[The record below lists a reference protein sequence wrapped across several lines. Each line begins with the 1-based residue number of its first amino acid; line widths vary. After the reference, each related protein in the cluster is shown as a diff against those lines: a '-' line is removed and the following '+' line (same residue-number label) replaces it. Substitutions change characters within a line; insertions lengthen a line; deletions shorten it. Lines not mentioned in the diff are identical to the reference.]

1 MDVRLPDGTV
11 IKGVPDGM
19 SKADLTAKLQ
29 ANGYDVS
36 KLMGDQSAAAVP
48 AAAPEKQRGFFG
60 TVGAP
65 FQALSE
71 GVISGG
77 GNVMFGG
84 QRLVGQGLQAVG
96 ATQAGQALI
105 TDAQRRQA
113 ESQARVAP
121 FKQEYPMSTGA
132 GELIAEAGITAP
144 IGGLFARPFAAAA
157 PYAPGLINPIVNAM
171 RSSGFSSGLL
181 PRAVSGAAPQAVP
194 IATRAAD
201 VGARLFAGGATGG
214 ATLALTNPDEIGT
227 GVGLGAGVA
236 MAGPYAGKGIE
247 YIAPKIARAV
257 GGAKDI
263 IMPSGLKTAG
273 LASALNNDPALMA
286 QVKTL
291 LEQGK
296 TIDQAAAIT
305 GSTGLATFA
314 KTSRNASTATQM
326 LYNELDAALK
336 ATQSNQLAAASQ
348 NVNMLA
354 QQNLPVATAS
364 PSAPRRAIKQA
375 LAGEAATLQGQKAAM
390 TGQLTAEQ
398 QAAEAAL
405 AAQRQGVEG
414 GIANVSQLK
423 TGEAL
428 ADAIKA
434 IEDVTKK
441 TVTGPAYQAAFNAA
455 PEATINLSG
464 LAGVAKGQRGE
475 LLTQLKG
482 LAPNS
487 AALLERYGPREIET
501 MVQGV
506 PVKMTV
512 PPAPVTLEEAHAIRQ
527 AINIDRAA
535 LKGSNESGANITR
548 ARLSELYDSLNTAIK
563 RDVSPE
569 AKALFEDANTLF
581 KERIVDVFRTGQ
593 PSNLTRTSTLNQPML
608 LPGDI
613 VSKTMASEGDALQFL
628 KAFKQDP
635 AAMQS
640 LKKGIEDLYRQEVLA
655 GGRAATPEAHTAFMF
670 TNERQLAAL
679 DNAGLGMSTRLNQ
692 IGNQVKGLTAAETAL
707 TTQGKAIPSKV
718 AEAFKA
724 EDEAL
729 NLASTTLGFKQ
740 TDKLRSAIVSN
751 QETASQ
757 ALSRMDAPAKSS
769 LARGVMQDAG
779 KASDPLK
786 YLVENEQGIMRVLR
800 ANDPK
805 TAKATFDMAKNAAEV
820 AKLIEET
827 GSQLGVKVQPS
838 RSLSQMTQGLPQVR
852 AVVEDIQTQL
862 AQGKTFEELA
872 AQGAK
877 SQTSAL
883 KLFREQTTPHM
894 FPLNKVWSIANAV
907 LGRLE
912 GRIDAKLAVEIA
924 NELSNS
930 ATAAAA
936 VGKAQARQTK
946 QLAIN
951 EVSKGAANLVRKIPP
966 GAAVNALA
974 PAQQNQNAMTQ

>member
-1 MDVRLPDGTV
+1 MATKYRVQGPDGAV
-11 IKGVPDGM
+11 HVFEGPDDATP
-19 SKADLTAKLQ
+19 SQ
-29 ANGYDVS
+29 VES
-36 KLMGDQSAAAVP
+36 FAAQTFG
-48 AAAPEKQRGFFG
+48 AAPAPKKQRGVFDIL
-60 TVGAP
+60 TAP
-65 FQALSE
+65 FEMGMSLA
-71 GVISGG
+71 
-77 GNVMFGG
+77 
-84 QRLVGQGLQAVG
+84 
-96 ATQAGQALI
+96 
-105 TDAQRRQA
+105 
-113 ESQARVAP
+113 
-121 FKQEYPMSTGA
+121 KQ
-132 GELIAEAGITAP
+132 
-144 IGGLFARPFAAAA
+144 
-157 PYAPGLINPIVNAM
+157 
-171 RSSGFSSGLL
+171 
-181 PRAVSGAAPQAVP
+181 PRAQQAAF
-194 IATRAAD
+194 IAPTVEALGM
-201 VGARLFAGGATGG
+201 VGG
-214 ATLALTNPDEIGT
+214 ATLG
-227 GVGLGAGVA
+227 GLSGNVPGAIAGAGV
-236 MAGPYAGKGIE
+236 GYAGANELMRRVGGTATPETLQQATARVGKEALTGATMEVGGRAAMPYVTKGIE
-247 YIAPKIARAV
+247 YLAPKVARAV

-263 IMPSGLKTAG
+263 FMPSGLKTAG
-273 LASALNNDPALMA
+273 LAAALNNDPALMA

-364 PSAPRRAIKQA
+364 PSAPRRAVKQA

-414 GIANVSQLK
+414 GIANVSQLQ

-428 ADAIKA
+428 AAATKA
-434 IEDVTKK
+434 IEDVTKT
-441 TVTGPAYQAAFNAA
+441 TVTGPAYRAAFDAA

-487 AALLERYGPREIET
+487 AALLERYGPREVES

-640 LKKGIEDLYRQEVLA
+640 LKKGVEDLYRQKVLA
-655 GGRAATPEAHTAFMF
+655 GGKAATPEAHSAFMS

-707 TTQGKAIPSKV
+707 TTRGAAIPSKV

-740 TDKLRSAIVSN
+740 TDKLREAIVNSP
-751 QETASQ
+751 ETASQ

-786 YLVENEQGIMRVLR
+786 YLVDNEQGIMRVLR

-936 VGKAQARQTK
+936 VGKAQARQAK
-946 QLAIN
+946 QLTIN
-951 EVSKGAANLVRKIPP
+951 EASKGVANLVRKIPP

-974 PAQQNQNAMTQ
+974 PAQPNQNAMTQ

>member
-1 MDVRLPDGTV
+1 MATADEYAAWIVKNSDKKGTPEFDTV
-11 IKGVPDGM
+11 AAAYKDARQSM
-19 SKADLTAKLQ
+19 SSPAPVDPYLGKYDPGQ
-29 ANGYDVS
+29 GSYDVS
-36 KLMGDQSAAAVP
+36 SSGIPTGRK
-48 AAAPEKQRGFFG
+48 ERGFFDLL
-60 TVGAP
+60 TAP
-65 FQALSE
+65 FEMGLS
-71 GVISGG
+71 
-77 GNVMFGG
+77 
-84 QRLVGQGLQAVG
+84 L
-96 ATQAGQALI
+96 
-105 TDAQRRQA
+105 
-113 ESQARVAP
+113 SQ
-121 FKQEYPMSTGA
+121 K
-132 GELIAEAGITAP
+132 
-144 IGGLFARPFAAAA
+144 
-157 PYAPGLINPIVNAM
+157 
-171 RSSGFSSGLL
+171 
-181 PRAVSGAAPQAVP
+181 PRAEQAAF
-194 IATRAAD
+194 IAPTVEALGM
-201 VGARLFAGGATGG
+201 VGG
-214 ATLALTNPDEIGT
+214 ATLG
-227 GVGLGAGVA
+227 GLSGNVPGAIAGAGV
-236 MAGPYAGKGIE
+236 GYAGANELMRRVGGTATPETLQQATARVGKEALTGATMEVGGRAAMPYITKGIE
-247 YIAPKIARAV
+247 YIAPKVARAV

-263 IMPSGLKTAG
+263 FMPSGLKTAG
-273 LASALNNDPALMA
+273 LAAALNNDPVLMA
-286 QVKTL
+286 QAKTL
-291 LEQGK
+291 LDQGR
-296 TIDQAAAIT
+296 TIEEVAAILN
-305 GSTGLATFA
+305 SSGLATFA
-314 KTSRNASTATQM
+314 KTSRNASPATIDMYNARGTAREATQ
-326 LYNELDAALK
+326 A
-336 ATQSNQLAAASQ
+336 NQLAAASQ

-364 PSAPRRAIKQA
+364 PSAPRRAVKQA

-414 GIANVSQLK
+414 GIANVSQLQ

-428 ADAIKA
+428 AAATKA
-434 IEDVTKK
+434 IEDATKT

-487 AALLERYGPREIET
+487 AALLERYGPREVET

-506 PVKMTV
+506 PIKMTV

-640 LKKGIEDLYRQEVLA
+640 LKKGVEDLYRQKVLA
-655 GGRAATPEAHTAFMF
+655 GGKAATPEAHAAFMS

-786 YLVENEQGIMRVLR
+786 YLVDNEQGIMRVLK

-936 VGKAQARQTK
+936 VGKAQARQAK
-946 QLAIN
+946 QLTIN
-951 EVSKGAANLVRKIPP
+951 EASKGVANLVRKIPP

-974 PAQQNQNAMTQ
+974 PANQNAMTQ

>member
-1 MDVRLPDGTV
+1 MGLQTATNPDTGERAVLVGDQWKPFTQSATNE
-11 IKGVPDGM
+11 KGV
-19 SKADLTAKLQ
+19 KAYLI
-29 ANGYDVS
+29 
-36 KLMGDQSAAAVP
+36 GDQWLTDEGPAAAP
-48 AAAPEKQRGFFG
+48 APEKQRGFFDLL
-60 TVGAP
+60 TAP
-65 FQALSE
+65 FEMGLS
-71 GVISGG
+71 
-77 GNVMFGG
+77 
-84 QRLVGQGLQAVG
+84 L
-96 ATQAGQALI
+96 
-105 TDAQRRQA
+105 
-113 ESQARVAP
+113 SQ
-121 FKQEYPMSTGA
+121 K
-132 GELIAEAGITAP
+132 
-144 IGGLFARPFAAAA
+144 
-157 PYAPGLINPIVNAM
+157 
-171 RSSGFSSGLL
+171 
-181 PRAVSGAAPQAVP
+181 PRAEQAAF
-194 IATRAAD
+194 IAPTVEALGM
-201 VGARLFAGGATGG
+201 VGG
-214 ATLALTNPDEIGT
+214 ATLG
-227 GVGLGAGVA
+227 GLGGSVPGAIAGAGV
-236 MAGPYAGKGIE
+236 GYAGANELMRRVGGTATPETLQQATARVGKEALTGATMEVGGRAAMPYITKGIE
-247 YIAPKIARAV
+247 YIAPKVARAV

-291 LEQGK
+291 LDQGR
-296 TIDQAAAIT
+296 TIEEVAAILN
-305 GSTGLATFA
+305 SSGLATFA
-314 KTSRNASTATQM
+314 KTSRNASPATIDMYNARGAAREATQ
-326 LYNELDAALK
+326 A
-336 ATQSNQLAAASQ
+336 NQLAAASQ

-364 PSAPRRAIKQA
+364 PSAPRRAVKQA

-428 ADAIKA
+428 AAATKA
-434 IEDVTKK
+434 IEDATKT
-441 TVTGPAYQAAFNAA
+441 TVTGPAYRAAFDAA

-487 AALLERYGPREIET
+487 AALLERYGPREVET
-501 MVQGV
+501 IVQGV

-527 AINIDRAA
+527 AINIDRAT

-640 LKKGIEDLYRQEVLA
+640 LKKGVEDLYRQKVLA
-655 GGRAATPEAHTAFMF
+655 GGKAATPEAHAAFMS

-951 EVSKGAANLVRKIPP
+951 EASKGVANLVRKIPP

-974 PAQQNQNAMTQ
+974 PANQNAMTQ

>member
-1 MDVRLPDGTV
+1 MATLAEIRAQYPQYADMPDTALADALHKKFYADIPRADFDVKIG
-11 IKGVPDGM
+11 
-19 SKADLTAKLQ
+19 LT
-29 ANGYDVS
+29 
-36 KLMGDQSAAAVP
+36 P
-48 AAAPEKQRGFFG
+48 AAPPQAPIPEKQQGFFDLLTSPFEMG
-60 TVGAP
+60 LSLAQKPRAEQAAFIAPTVE
-65 FQALSE
+65 ALSM
-71 GVISGG
+71 VGG
-77 GNVMFGG
+77 GALGG
-84 QRLVGQGLQAVG
+84 LGGSVPG
-96 ATQAGQALI
+96 AIAGAG
-105 TDAQRRQA
+105 AGYA
-113 ESQARVAP
+113 
-121 FKQEYPMSTGA
+121 GA
-132 GELIAEAGITAP
+132 GELMRFLGGTAKPETLPQATARVGTEALTGATMEVGGRAAMPYVLKGIEYLAP
-144 IGGLFARPFAAAA
+144 RFA
-157 PYAPGLINPIVNAM
+157 
-171 RSSGFSSGLL
+171 
-181 PRAVSGAAPQAVP
+181 RAVSGA
-194 IATRAAD
+194 
-201 VGARLFAGGATGG
+201 
-214 ATLALTNPDEIGT
+214 
-227 GVGLGAGVA
+227 
-236 MAGPYAGKGIE
+236 
-247 YIAPKIARAV
+247 
-257 GGAKDI
+257 KDI
-263 IMPSGLKTAG
+263 FMPSGLKTSG
-273 LASALNNDPALMA
+273 LAAALNNDPALMA

-326 LYNELDAALK
+326 LYNDLDAALK
-336 ATQSNQLAAASQ
+336 ATQANQLAAASQ

-354 QQNLPVATAS
+354 QQNIPVATAS
-364 PSAPRRAIKQA
+364 PTAPRRAVKQA

-414 GIANVSQLK
+414 SIANVSQLK

-428 ADAIKA
+428 AAATKA
-434 IEDVTKK
+434 IEDATKK
-441 TVTGPAYQAAFNAA
+441 TVTGPAYDAAFAAA
-455 PEATINLSG
+455 PQATIQLDS
-464 LAGVAKGQRGE
+464 LASVAKGQLGE
-475 LLTQLKG
+475 VLTQIKG
-482 LAPNS
+482 LAPNAS
-487 AALLERYGPREIET
+487 VLLEKYGPRQVESMI
-501 MVQGV
+501 QGV
-506 PVKMTV
+506 PVKTMQS
-512 PPAPVTLEEAHAIRQ
+512 AKPVTLAEANEIRQ
-527 AINIDRAA
+527 AINIDLAS
-535 LKGSNESGANITR
+535 LKGSQESGANIAR
-548 ARLSELYDSLNTAIK
+548 ARLMELKSALDKSIK
-563 RDVSPE
+563 NDVPKE
-569 AKALFEDANTLF
+569 AFDLFENANKLF
-581 KERIVDVFRTGQ
+581 RDRIVGVFRTGE
-593 PSNLTRTSTLNQPML
+593 PANLGRTSTLNQPML
-608 LPGDI
+608 RPGDI
-613 VSKTMASEGDALQFL
+613 VGKAMVDEGSTLQFL
-628 KAFKQDP
+628 NVFKQDP
-635 AAMQS
+635 AAMQN
-640 LKKGIEDLYRQEVLA
+640 LKKGVEDLYRQKVLA
-655 GGRAATPEAHTAFMF
+655 GGKAATPEAHAAFMS

-692 IGNQVKGLTAAETAL
+692 IGGQVKGLATAETAL
-707 TTQGKAIPSKV
+707 TAQGKAIPNKV

-740 TDKLRSAIVSN
+740 TDKLRSAIVSS

-786 YLVENEQGIMRVLR
+786 YLVDNEQGIMRVLK

-827 GSQLGVKVQPS
+827 GNKLGVKPQPNAMVTQQNLN
-838 RSLSQMTQGLPQVR
+838 RMTQGLPQVR
-852 AVVEDIQTQL
+852 AVVEDIQAQL

-907 LGRLE
+907 LGKLE

-930 ATAAAA
+930 ASAAAA
-936 VGKAQARQTK
+936 VGRAQARQAK
-946 QLAIN
+946 QLV
-951 EVSKGAANLVRKIPP
+951 VSESSKKAADLVRKIPP

-974 PAQQNQNAMTQ
+974 PPREVTNAFEIMDSSR

>member
-1 MDVRLPDGTV
+1 M
-11 IKGVPDGM
+11 
-19 SKADLTAKLQ
+19 ADLSSILTDPNYVNANAATKQAIFDKFSATDTNFTGANAATQNAIRAKFGLTS
-29 ANGYDVS
+29 V
-36 KLMGDQSAAAVP
+36 AAATP
-48 AAAPEKQRGFFG
+48 TAAPEKQRGVFDLL
-60 TVGAP
+60 TAP
-65 FQALSE
+65 FEMGLS
-71 GVISGG
+71 
-77 GNVMFGG
+77 
-84 QRLVGQGLQAVG
+84 L
-96 ATQAGQALI
+96 
-105 TDAQRRQA
+105 
-113 ESQARVAP
+113 SQ
-121 FKQEYPMSTGA
+121 K
-132 GELIAEAGITAP
+132 
-144 IGGLFARPFAAAA
+144 
-157 PYAPGLINPIVNAM
+157 
-171 RSSGFSSGLL
+171 
-181 PRAVSGAAPQAVP
+181 PRAEQAAF
-194 IATRAAD
+194 IAPTVEALGM
-201 VGARLFAGGATGG
+201 VGG
-214 ATLALTNPDEIGT
+214 ATLG
-227 GVGLGAGVA
+227 GLGGSVPGAIAGAGV
-236 MAGPYAGKGIE
+236 GYAGANELMRRVGGTATPETLQQATARVGKEALTGATMEVGGRAAMPYITKGIE
-247 YIAPKIARAV
+247 YIAPKVARAV

-364 PSAPRRAIKQA
+364 PSAPRRAVKQA
-375 LAGEAATLQGQKAAM
+375 LAGEAATLQGQKADM
-390 TGQLTAEQ
+390 TRLLTSQQ

-414 GIANVSQLK
+414 GIANVSQLE
-423 TGEAL
+423 TGQAL
-428 ADAIKA
+428 AGATKA

-487 AALLERYGPREIET
+487 AALLERYGPREVET

-640 LKKGIEDLYRQEVLA
+640 LKKGVEDLYRQKVLA
-655 GGRAATPEAHTAFMF
+655 GGKAATPEAHAAFMSA
-670 TNERQLAAL
+670 NERQLGAL
-679 DNAGLGMSTRLNQ
+679 DSAGLGMSTRLNQ

-757 ALSRMDAPAKSS
+757 ALSRMDTPAKSS

-936 VGKAQARQTK
+936 VGKAQARQAN
-946 QLAIN
+946 QLTIN
-951 EVSKGAANLVRKIPP
+951 EASKGVANLVRKIPP

-974 PAQQNQNAMTQ
+974 PANQNAMTQ

>member
-1 MDVRLPDGTV
+1 M
-11 IKGVPDGM
+11 
-19 SKADLTAKLQ
+19 ADLSSILTDPNYVNANAATKQAIFDKFSASDTNFTGANAATQDAIRAKFGLTS
-29 ANGYDVS
+29 V
-36 KLMGDQSAAAVP
+36 AAAVP
-48 AAAPEKQRGFFG
+48 TPAPEKQRGVFDLL
-60 TVGAP
+60 TAP
-65 FQALSE
+65 FEMGLS
-71 GVISGG
+71 
-77 GNVMFGG
+77 
-84 QRLVGQGLQAVG
+84 L
-96 ATQAGQALI
+96 
-105 TDAQRRQA
+105 AQ
-113 ESQARVAP
+113 
-121 FKQEYPMSTGA
+121 K
-132 GELIAEAGITAP
+132 
-144 IGGLFARPFAAAA
+144 
-157 PYAPGLINPIVNAM
+157 
-171 RSSGFSSGLL
+171 
-181 PRAVSGAAPQAVP
+181 PRAEQAAF
-194 IATRAAD
+194 IAPTVEALGM
-201 VGARLFAGGATGG
+201 VGG
-214 ATLALTNPDEIGT
+214 ATLGGFGGSVPGAIA
-227 GVGLGAGVA
+227 GAGV
-236 MAGPYAGKGIE
+236 GYAGANELMRRVGGTATPETLPQATARVGKEALTGATMEVGGRAAMPYITKGIE
-247 YIAPKIARAV
+247 YIAPRVARAV

-263 IMPSGLKTAG
+263 FMPSGLKTAG
-273 LASALNNDPALMA
+273 LAAALNNDPALMA

-336 ATQSNQLAAASQ
+336 ATQANQLAAASQ

-364 PSAPRRAIKQA
+364 PTAPRRAVKQA

-390 TGQLTAEQ
+390 TGQLTAQQ

-414 GIANVSQLK
+414 GIANVSQLE
-423 TGEAL
+423 TGQAL
-428 ADAIKA
+428 AAATKA
-434 IEDVTKK
+434 IEDVTKT
-441 TVTGPAYQAAFNAA
+441 TVTGPAYRAAFDAA

-487 AALLERYGPREIET
+487 AALLERYGPREVESL
-501 MVQGV
+501 VQGV

-640 LKKGIEDLYRQEVLA
+640 LKKGVEDLYRQQVLA
-655 GGRAATPEAHTAFMF
+655 GGKAATPEAHARFMF
-670 TNERQLAAL
+670 DNAKQLGAL

-740 TDKLRSAIVSN
+740 TDKLRSAIVSSP
-751 QETASQ
+751 ETASQ

-786 YLVENEQGIMRVLR
+786 YLVDNEQGIMRVLR

-827 GSQLGVKVQPS
+827 GSQLGVKAQSS
-838 RSLSQMTQGLPQVR
+838 RSLGQMTQGLPQVR

-894 FPLNKVWSIANAV
+894 FPLNRVWSIANAV

-936 VGKAQARQTK
+936 VGKAQARQVK
-946 QLAIN
+946 QSAIN
-951 EVSKGAANLVRKIPP
+951 EASKGVANLVRKIPP

-974 PAQQNQNAMTQ
+974 PANQNAMTQ

>member
-1 MDVRLPDGTV
+1 M
-11 IKGVPDGM
+11 
-19 SKADLTAKLQ
+19 ADLSSILTDPNYVNANAATKQAIFDKFSALDTNFTGANSATQNAIRAKFGL
-29 ANGYDVS
+29 
-36 KLMGDQSAAAVP
+36 AVP
-48 AAAPEKQRGFFG
+48 TDLGSYDPGQGSYDDLPEKKRGVFDLL
-60 TVGAP
+60 TAP
-65 FQALSE
+65 FEMGLS
-71 GVISGG
+71 
-77 GNVMFGG
+77 
-84 QRLVGQGLQAVG
+84 L
-96 ATQAGQALI
+96 
-105 TDAQRRQA
+105 AQ
-113 ESQARVAP
+113 
-121 FKQEYPMSTGA
+121 K
-132 GELIAEAGITAP
+132 
-144 IGGLFARPFAAAA
+144 
-157 PYAPGLINPIVNAM
+157 
-171 RSSGFSSGLL
+171 
-181 PRAVSGAAPQAVP
+181 PRAEQAAF
-194 IATRAAD
+194 IAPTVEALGM
-201 VGARLFAGGATGG
+201 VGG
-214 ATLALTNPDEIGT
+214 ATLG
-227 GVGLGAGVA
+227 GLGGSVPGAIAGAGV
-236 MAGPYAGKGIE
+236 GYAGANELMRRVGGTATPETLQQATARVGKEALTGATMEVGGRAAMPYITKGIE
-247 YIAPKIARAV
+247 YIAPKVARAV

-263 IMPSGLKTAG
+263 FMPSGLKTAG

-336 ATQSNQLAAASQ
+336 ATQANQLAAASQ

-364 PSAPRRAIKQA
+364 PTAPRRAVKQA

-390 TGQLTAEQ
+390 TGQLTAQQ

-405 AAQRQGVEG
+405 AAQRQSVEG
-414 GIANVSQLK
+414 GIANVSQLE
-423 TGEAL
+423 TGQAL
-428 ADAIKA
+428 AAATKA
-434 IEDVTKK
+434 IEDATKT
-441 TVTGPAYQAAFNAA
+441 TVTGPAYRAAFDAA

-487 AALLERYGPREIET
+487 AALLERYGPREVESL
-501 MVQGV
+501 VQGV

-640 LKKGIEDLYRQEVLA
+640 LKKGVEDLYRQQVLA
-655 GGRAATPEAHTAFMF
+655 GGKAATPEAHARFMF
-670 TNERQLAAL
+670 DNAKQLGAL

-740 TDKLRSAIVSN
+740 TDKLRSAIVSSP
-751 QETASQ
+751 ETASQ

-786 YLVENEQGIMRVLR
+786 YLVDNEQGIMRVLR

-827 GSQLGVKVQPS
+827 GSQLGVKAQSS
-838 RSLSQMTQGLPQVR
+838 RSLGQMTQGLPQVR

-894 FPLNKVWSIANAV
+894 FPLNRVWSIANAV

-936 VGKAQARQTK
+936 VGKAQARQVK
-946 QLAIN
+946 QSAIN
-951 EVSKGAANLVRKIPP
+951 ETSKGVANLVRRIPP

>member
-48 AAAPEKQRGFFG
+48 AAAPEKQRGVFDLL
-60 TVGAP
+60 TAP
-65 FQALSE
+65 FEMGLS
-71 GVISGG
+71 
-77 GNVMFGG
+77 
-84 QRLVGQGLQAVG
+84 L
-96 ATQAGQALI
+96 
-105 TDAQRRQA
+105 AQ
-113 ESQARVAP
+113 
-121 FKQEYPMSTGA
+121 K
-132 GELIAEAGITAP
+132 
-144 IGGLFARPFAAAA
+144 
-157 PYAPGLINPIVNAM
+157 
-171 RSSGFSSGLL
+171 
-181 PRAVSGAAPQAVP
+181 PRAEQAAF
-194 IATRAAD
+194 IAPTVEALGM
-201 VGARLFAGGATGG
+201 VGG
-214 ATLALTNPDEIGT
+214 ATLGGFGGSVPGAIA
-227 GVGLGAGVA
+227 GAGV
-236 MAGPYAGKGIE
+236 GYAGANELMRRVGGTAIPETLPQATARVGKEALTGATMEVGGRAAMPYITKGIE
-247 YIAPKIARAV
+247 YIAPRVARAV

-263 IMPSGLKTAG
+263 FMPSGLKTAG
-273 LASALNNDPALMA
+273 LAAALNNDPALMA

-336 ATQSNQLAAASQ
+336 ATQANQLAAASQ

-364 PSAPRRAIKQA
+364 PTAPRRAVKQA

-390 TGQLTAEQ
+390 TGQLTAQQ

-428 ADAIKA
+428 AAATKA
-434 IEDVTKK
+434 IEDVTKT
-441 TVTGPAYQAAFNAA
+441 TVTGPAYRAAFDAA

-487 AALLERYGPREIET
+487 AALLERYGPREVESL
-501 MVQGV
+501 VQGV

-628 KAFKQDP
+628 KSFKQDP
-635 AAMQS
+635 AAMQG
-640 LKKGIEDLYRQEVLA
+640 LKKGVEDLYRQEVLA
-655 GGRAATPEAHTAFMF
+655 GGRAATPEAHAAFMF

-740 TDKLRSAIVSN
+740 TDKLRSAIVSSP
-751 QETASQ
+751 ETASQ

-786 YLVENEQGIMRVLR
+786 YLVDNEQGIMRVLR

-827 GSQLGVKVQPS
+827 GSQLGVKAQSS
-838 RSLSQMTQGLPQVR
+838 RSLGQMTQGLPQVR
-852 AVVEDIQTQL
+852 AVVQDIQTQL

-907 LGRLE
+907 LGKLE

-936 VGKAQARQTK
+936 VGRAQARQAK
-946 QLAIN
+946 QLSIN
-951 EVSKGAANLVRKIPP
+951 EASKGVANLVRKIPP

>member
-1 MDVRLPDGTV
+1 MGLQTATNPDTGERVVLVGDQWKPFTETATND
-11 IKGVPDGM
+11 KGV
-19 SKADLTAKLQ
+19 KAYLT
-29 ANGYDVS
+29 
-36 KLMGDQSAAAVP
+36 GDKWLTDETP
-48 AAAPEKQRGFFG
+48 AAPPQAPAPEKQPGFFDILTSPFEAG
-60 TVGAP
+60 LSLAQKPRAEQAAFITPTVE
-65 FQALSE
+65 AL
-71 GVISGG
+71 GMVGG
-77 GNVMFGG
+77 GALGG
-84 QRLVGQGLQAVG
+84 LGGSVPGAVAGAGVGYA
-96 ATQAGQALI
+96 
-105 TDAQRRQA
+105 
-113 ESQARVAP
+113 
-121 FKQEYPMSTGA
+121 GA
-132 GELIAEAGITAP
+132 GELMRFLGGTAKP
-144 IGGLFARPFAAAA
+144 ETL
-157 PYAPGLINPIVNAM
+157 
-171 RSSGFSSGLL
+171 
-181 PRAVSGAAPQAVP
+181 PQATARVGTEALTG
-194 IATRAAD
+194 ATMEVGGRAA
-201 VGARLFAGGATGG
+201 
-214 ATLALTNPDEIGT
+214 
-227 GVGLGAGVA
+227 
-236 MAGPYAGKGIE
+236 MPYVLKGIE
-247 YIAPKIARAV
+247 YLAPRFARAI

-263 IMPSGLKTAG
+263 FMPSGLKTSG
-273 LASALNNDPALMA
+273 LAAALNNDPALMA

-326 LYNELDAALK
+326 LYNDLDAALK
-336 ATQSNQLAAASQ
+336 ATQANQLAAASQ

-354 QQNLPVATAS
+354 QQNIPVAAAS
-364 PSAPRRAIKQA
+364 PTAPRRAVKQA

-390 TGQLTAEQ
+390 TGQLTAQQ

-428 ADAIKA
+428 AAATKA
-434 IEDVTKK
+434 IEDATKT
-441 TVTGPAYQAAFNAA
+441 TVTGPAYDAAFAAA
-455 PEATINLSG
+455 PNATIQLDNLAS
-464 LAGVAKGQRGE
+464 VAKGQLGE
-475 LLTQLKG
+475 ALTQIKG
-482 LAPNS
+482 LAPNAS
-487 AALLERYGPREIET
+487 VLLEKYGPRQVESMIQGELVKT
-501 MVQGV
+501 MRSA
-506 PVKMTV
+506 K
-512 PPAPVTLEEAHAIRQ
+512 PVTLAEANEIRQ
-527 AINIDRAA
+527 AINIDLAS
-535 LKGSNESGANITR
+535 LKGSSESGANIAR
-548 ARLSELYDSLNTAIK
+548 ARLMELKSALDKSIK
-563 RDVSPE
+563 NDVPKE
-569 AKALFEDANTLF
+569 AFDLFENANKLF
-581 KERIVDVFRTGQ
+581 RDRIVGVFRTGQ
-593 PSNLTRTSTLNQPML
+593 PANLGRTSTLNQPML

-628 KAFKQDP
+628 NVFKQDP
-635 AAMQS
+635 AAMQN
-640 LKKGIEDLYRQEVLA
+640 LKKGVEDLYRQQVLA
-655 GGRAATPEAHTAFMF
+655 GGKAATPEAHTAFMS

-692 IGNQVKGLTAAETAL
+692 IGGQVKGLATAETAL
-707 TTQGKAIPSKV
+707 TAQGKAIPNKV

-740 TDKLRSAIVSN
+740 TDKLRSAIVSS

-786 YLVENEQGIMRVLR
+786 YLVDNEQGILRVLK

-805 TAKATFDMAKNAAEV
+805 TAQATFDMAKNAAEV

-827 GSQLGVKVQPS
+827 GNKLGVKPQPNAMVTQQNLN
-838 RSLSQMTQGLPQVR
+838 RMTQGLPQVR

-907 LGRLE
+907 LGKLE

-946 QLAIN
+946 QLVVI
-951 EVSKGAANLVRKIPP
+951 ESSKKAADLVRKIPP

-974 PAQQNQNAMTQ
+974 PPREATNAFEIMDSSR

>member
-1 MDVRLPDGTV
+1 M
-11 IKGVPDGM
+11 
-19 SKADLTAKLQ
+19 ADLSSILTDPNYVNANAATKQAIFDKFSASDTNFTGANAATQNAIRAKFGL
-29 ANGYDVS
+29 
-36 KLMGDQSAAAVP
+36 
-48 AAAPEKQRGFFG
+48 AAPTDLGRYD
-60 TVGAP
+60 P
-65 FQALSE
+65 
-71 GVISGG
+71 
-77 GNVMFGG
+77 
-84 QRLVGQGLQAVG
+84 GQGSYDDLPEKKRGVFDLLTSPFEMG
-96 ATQAGQALI
+96 LSL
-105 TDAQRRQA
+105 AQ
-113 ESQARVAP
+113 
-121 FKQEYPMSTGA
+121 K
-132 GELIAEAGITAP
+132 
-144 IGGLFARPFAAAA
+144 
-157 PYAPGLINPIVNAM
+157 
-171 RSSGFSSGLL
+171 
-181 PRAVSGAAPQAVP
+181 PRAEQAAF
-194 IATRAAD
+194 IAPTVEALGM
-201 VGARLFAGGATGG
+201 VGG
-214 ATLALTNPDEIGT
+214 ATLG
-227 GVGLGAGVA
+227 GLGGSVPGAIAGAGVGYASANELMRQVGGTATPETLPQATARIGKEALTGATMEVGGRAA
-236 MAGPYAGKGIE
+236 MPYITKGIE
-247 YIAPKIARAV
+247 YIAPKVARAV

-263 IMPSGLKTAG
+263 FMPSGLKTAG
-273 LASALNNDPALMA
+273 LAAALNNDPALMA

-336 ATQSNQLAAASQ
+336 ATQANQLAAASQ

-364 PSAPRRAIKQA
+364 PSAPRRAVKQA

-390 TGQLTAEQ
+390 TGQLTAKQ

-405 AAQRQGVEG
+405 AAQRQSVEG
-414 GIANVSQLK
+414 GIANVSQLE

-428 ADAIKA
+428 AAATKA
-434 IEDVTKK
+434 IEDVTKT
-441 TVTGPAYQAAFNAA
+441 TVTGPAYRAAFDAA
-455 PEATINLSG
+455 PDATINLSG

-487 AALLERYGPREIET
+487 AALLERYGPREVES

-563 RDVSPE
+563 RDVAPE

-640 LKKGIEDLYRQEVLA
+640 LKKGVEDLYRQKVLA
-655 GGRAATPEAHTAFMF
+655 GGKAATPEAHAAFMS

-740 TDKLRSAIVSN
+740 TDKLRSAIVSS

-786 YLVENEQGIMRVLR
+786 YLVDNEQGIMRVLR

-827 GSQLGVKVQPS
+827 GSQLGVKVQPR
-838 RSLSQMTQGLPQVR
+838 RSLGQMTQGLPQVR

-951 EVSKGAANLVRKIPP
+951 EASKGVANLVRKIPP

-974 PAQQNQNAMTQ
+974 PANQNAMTQ